1 MTLEDLPMQT
11 THAGTTSSEVA
22 IWARVISPEKN
33 GLSPEA
39 ARSVLELT
47 LGEKDKARLAEL
59 AEKCNEGKLSAEERA
74 EYEAYV
80 KVGDVLSLLHLKA
93 KKSLKS

>member
-1 MTLEDLPMQT
+1 MQT
-11 THAGTTSSEVA
+11 TTTASSEA
-22 IWARVISPEKN
+22 TIWSRVIEPEKN

-39 ARSVLELT
+39 ARSILELT
-47 LGEKDKARLAEL
+47 FSERDKARLAEL
-59 AEKCNEGKLSAEERA
+59 AEKCNEGVLSAEERA

-93 KKSLKS
+93 KKSLKR